1 MIEPVYITINLK
13 ATGLRIKEL
22 RKRNKIKVSQMAEM
36 LGSSENAIFKWQR
49 GECLPSLD
57 NLVVLSHIFHTP
69 IDDIIQ
75 REGPDEGLFPINGI
89 YGIIFYRFFIKILL

>member
-1 MIEPVYITINLK
+1 MIETVYVTINLK
-13 ATGLRIKEL
+13 ATGSRIKEL
-22 RKRNKIKVSQMAEM
+22 RQSNNIKVSQMAEM

-57 NLVVLSHIFHTP
+57 NLVVLSYIFNTP

-75 REGPDEGLFPINGI
+75 REGPDEGLFPINA
-89 YGIIFYRFFIKILL
+89 IIFLSFFI